1 MCVQNKTKQTRHK
14 CAKQNN
20 QDSKC
25 AKINKT
31 VSVLSQ
37 DGKCAKQHKHD
48 NKCAK
53 GKKGSGVEM
62 EMSWGWCL

>member
-1 MCVQNKTKQTRHK
+1 MCVQNKKQTRHK
-14 CAKQNN
+14 CAKQNH

-37 DGKCAKQHKHD
+37 DGKCAKQNNQD
-48 NKCAK
+48 SKCAK
-53 GKKGSGVEM
+53 IKQDSVCAKQNKTNKT
-62 EMSWGWCL
+62 